1 MRTLR
6 QRIYVTFQFL
16 QMVLLLKLNGFTLLL
31 EASTIISS
39 KNLSTMTKPANYLFL
54 FSLQVPV
61 GEKSSVGEGLR
72 T

>member
-6 QRIYVTFQFL
+6 QCICVTLQFL
-16 QMVLLLKLNGFTLLL
+16 QMVLLLKRNGFTVLL

-39 KNLSTMTKPANYLFL
+39 KNLSTMRKTANYSFS

-61 GEKSSVGEGLR
+61 GEKTSAGEGLR